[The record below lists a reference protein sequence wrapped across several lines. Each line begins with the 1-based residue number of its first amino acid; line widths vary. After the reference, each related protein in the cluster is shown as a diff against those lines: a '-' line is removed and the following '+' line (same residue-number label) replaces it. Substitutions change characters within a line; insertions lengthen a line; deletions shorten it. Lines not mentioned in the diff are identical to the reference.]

1 MVRYII
7 KILRIRNN
15 YQTHKMVILNKDN
28 INNEEIT
35 KKEIIFQIYQF
46 YKNKDI
52 QVKINKLTIRI
63 SLRVLYM
70 VNKNQIKNICYK
82 INKQIKLVL
91 KITLKIR
98 KEMINMVKSR
108 KNNYN
113 KADLISVQPKINK
126 NRIKQELIKILIN
139 FYKKA
144 KRKFRVSI

>member
-70 VNKNQIKNICYK
+70 VNKNQIKNIFYK
-82 INKQIKLVL
+82 MNKQIKLVL
-91 KITLKIR
+91 KIPLKIR